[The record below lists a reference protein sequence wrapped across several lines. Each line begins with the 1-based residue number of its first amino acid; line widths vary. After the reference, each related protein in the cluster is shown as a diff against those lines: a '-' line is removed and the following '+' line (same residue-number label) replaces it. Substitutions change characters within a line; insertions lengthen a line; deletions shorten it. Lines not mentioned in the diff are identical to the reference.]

1 MYNQNI
7 FFTGNAT
14 FLAVSIVSIPQ
25 LDLESL
31 STALEWIFLTFLPN
45 FCLAEG
51 LMDYYEN
58 YEILLQVCTP
68 TIINSCKFL
77 PNPCCR
83 SKYYNL
89 IVNFSY

>member
-58 YEILLQVCTP
+58 YKILQVCTP
-68 TIINSCKFL
+68 TIIDFCKSF